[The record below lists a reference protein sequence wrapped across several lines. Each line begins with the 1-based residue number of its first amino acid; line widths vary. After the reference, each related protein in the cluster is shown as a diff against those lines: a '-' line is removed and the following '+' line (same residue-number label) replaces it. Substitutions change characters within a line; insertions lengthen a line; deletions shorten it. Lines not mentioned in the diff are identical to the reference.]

1 MSKLHVIALVGNP
14 NVGKTTL
21 FNALTG
27 ARQTVGNWPGVT
39 VEHKS
44 GYFYHEQQ
52 KLELID
58 LPGIYSL
65 SASSPDEQVSRD
77 FIIHQKPDLIINI
90 VDASN
95 LERNLYLTTQ
105 LMEMR
110 VPMMIVFSMTDIA
123 EQNGIEIDY
132 AHLVSHLGFDAIPLQ
147 LNKKHD
153 LEQLIGRIQE
163 NLHREVPI
171 VEIKYDEIVEKE
183 LSAIEEHL
191 KQSGEPE
198 ISSYR
203 WTALKLIE
211 EDAQVKQRIDPACY
225 EEISQ
230 HIRSVSKH
238 RRQPGPAVIAD
249 DRYGFIRGLVKDV
262 VQRKRKSPYTF
273 SDRVDQVVLNKF
285 LGMPIFFF
293 VMYLVFLVAVR
304 FSQPFVSLIDTGF
317 SWLFVEQFGQLLGSL
332 KFPAWLGFILTEGLG
347 GGITTIGTFI
357 PPIFFIY
364 ISLSVLEDSG
374 YMARAAFLSDKFMRK
389 VGLPG
394 KAFIPLLVGF
404 GCTVPAIMA
413 TRTLESKRDRVFAS
427 LLAPFMS
434 CGAKLPVYTFLGM
447 MFFAQ
452 RADLLIFGLYLG
464 GVVMA
469 MVTGLLLRKTI
480 FKTDP
485 GNFVMELPPYHVP
498 TFNAIFLHTWHR
510 LKDFV
515 LRAGKTILMVILF
528 INILQL
534 IYVPSPFRTDD
545 GKPQK
550 ETVLQIGGKVI
561 TPLLHPMG
569 IKKDNWQ
576 ASVALISGLF
586 AKEAIV
592 GSLQSLYQNDSDEVE
607 LEKTIANSFG
617 SLGAILAYLFFVM
630 LYSPC
635 AAALAM
641 LWKEHGAGWMAFS
654 FGYLTVLAWAV
665 ATLIYQLTNWNSESL
680 LWIGVILA
688 LGMGFYQLLRIFGKK
703 DINVIKA

>member
-1 MSKLHVIALVGNP
+1 MSKMHVIALVGNP

-27 ARQTVGNWPGVT
+27 SRQTVGNWPGVT

-77 FIIHQKPDLIINI
+77 FIINQKPDLIINI

-123 EQNGIEIDY
+123 EQNGVEIDY
-132 AHLVSHLGFDAIPLQ
+132 EHLVSHLGFDAIPLQ

-153 LEQLIGRIQE
+153 LDFLIGRIQE

-171 VEIKYDEIVEKE
+171 IEIRYDEIVEQE
-183 LSAIEEHL
+183 ISSIEGHL
-191 KQSGEPE
+191 KKAEEPVM
-198 ISSYR
+198 SSYR

-211 EDAQVKQRIDPACY
+211 EDSQVQKLINPATL
-225 EEISQ
+225 EEISV
-230 HIRSVSKH
+230 HIRNVSKH

-273 SDRVDQVVLNKF
+273 SDKVDQLVLNTF

-304 FSQPFVSLIDTGF
+304 FSQPFVELIDTGLSF
-317 SWLFVEQFGQLLGSL
+317 LFVEQFGLVLESMNLPG
-332 KFPAWLGFILTEGLG
+332 WLRFIFTEGLG

-364 ISLSVLEDSG
+364 VSLSILEDSG
-374 YMARAAFLSDKFMRK
+374 YMARAAFLADKFMRK
-389 VGLPG
+389 IGLPG

-447 MFFAQ
+447 MFFPR

-515 LRAGKTILMVILF
+515 LRAGKTILIVIVF

-550 ETVLQIGGKVI
+550 ETVLQIGGKAV

-569 IKKDNWQ
+569 IEPDNWQ
-576 ASVALISGLF
+576 ATVALISGLF

-592 GSLQSLYQNDSDEVE
+592 GSLQSLYQTEDSEE
-607 LEKTIANSFG
+607 TMEKTIGKSFG

-641 LWKEHGAGWMAFS
+641 LWREHGTGWTIFS

-665 ATLIYQLTNWNSESL
+665 ATLIYQFSNWNRESL
-680 LWIGVILA
+680 LWIGVILG
-688 LGMGFYQLLRIFGKK
+688 LGLLFYQILRIIGKK
-703 DINVIKA
+703 DKNAITA